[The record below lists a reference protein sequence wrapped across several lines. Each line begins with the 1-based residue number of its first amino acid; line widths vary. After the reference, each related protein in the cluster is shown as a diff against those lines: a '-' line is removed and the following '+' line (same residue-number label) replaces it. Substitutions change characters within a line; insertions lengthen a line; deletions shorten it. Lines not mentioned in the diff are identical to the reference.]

1 MIWCYSSRKISVC
14 IMNCSYQFERGN
26 TTINKAFN
34 KRTLYCLPFSSGDT
48 RRGDSDVSNQ
58 RADGAGFVL

>member
-1 MIWCYSSRKISVC
+1 MIWCYPSRKFSVC

-34 KRTLYCLPFSSGDT
+34 QRTLYCPPFFSGDT
-48 RRGDSDVSNQ
+48 RRGDRGVSSQ
-58 RADGAGFVL
+58 RADGVGFVL

>member
-1 MIWCYSSRKISVC
+1 MIWCYPSRTFSVC
-14 IMNCSYQFERGN
+14 IMNCSYQFERG
-26 TTINKAFN
+26 THLSI
-34 KRTLYCLPFSSGDT
+34 RHSISGPYIVRPFFSGDT